1 MSLTDRYTADPLHQ
15 CASQVPGM
23 VYQFDRRPDG
33 TYAIPYA
40 SPGIE
45 ALYGFSTK
53 ALRGDAGPLLANVHP
68 EDQPAVVA
76 AIEAS
81 AAALGPFAADY
92 RYRHPDGRERRI
104 HAHSI
109 PERLA
114 DGTIRWH
121 GFSSDITQQYQLE
134 QRLRQARDLAEASV
148 RAKTAFLATMS
159 HEIRTPMN
167 GIIGMLDLLRVGILP
182 GEQAEYADLAHR
194 SALQL
199 LRVLDDI
206 LDHARLEA
214 GRMTLERRPFD
225 LATTTLEA
233 MELFRIQAEQAG
245 FILHADLTAGPWRLE
260 GDASRVRQIIANLV
274 GNAVKFTR
282 QGQVVVRLERREG
295 YLAVIVADTGIGIPA
310 ETLTTLFQ
318 PFVQGDPTFTRRYG
332 GCGLGLAITR
342 ELADLMGARVEAT
355 SQVGVGS
362 TFTLLL
368 PVAPAGV
375 RPFTPSVTG
384 LRVLVVEDD
393 PGNRALIRRILLTL
407 GHRPELVADGAQALQ
422 RLAEGGLDLVL
433 MDLLIPVVDGLET
446 TRRWRI
452 EEQRSGVPRLPI
464 IALTACALTTDRAAC
479 LEAGMDEF
487 LTKPVFVDQLDACLR
502 RFAPPSASGPR
513 EPGR

>member
-1 MSLTDRYTADPLHQ
+1 M
-15 CASQVPGM
+15 
-23 VYQFDRRPDG
+23 
-33 TYAIPYA
+33 
-40 SPGIE
+40 
-45 ALYGFSTK
+45 
-53 ALRGDAGPLLANVHP
+53 
-68 EDQPAVVA
+68 
-76 AIEAS
+76 
-81 AAALGPFAADY
+81 
-92 RYRHPDGRERRI
+92 
-104 HAHSI
+104 
-109 PERLA
+109 
-114 DGTIRWH
+114 
-121 GFSSDITQQYQLE
+121 
-134 QRLRQARDLAEASV
+134 
-148 RAKTAFLATMS
+148 
-159 HEIRTPMN
+159 
-167 GIIGMLDLLRVGILP
+167 
-182 GEQAEYADLAHR
+182 
-194 SALQL
+194 
-199 LRVLDDI
+199 
-206 LDHARLEA
+206 
-214 GRMTLERRPFD
+214 
-225 LATTTLEA
+225 
-233 MELFRIQAEQAG
+233 
-245 FILHADLTAGPWRLE
+245 
-260 GDASRVRQIIANLV
+260 
-274 GNAVKFTR
+274 KFTR